1 MILPH
6 RTGAVRSLQ
15 LLCSALPGFGVV
27 LALVAAATSRRL
39 IGGARILGQEQP
51 ELPKNAREL
60 VLAKIEQSITQ
71 GKLHVGDRLP
81 NERSF
86 AAELGVSRSS
96 LREVLR
102 ALEVM
107 GVISASVGTG
117 PNSGSIVQADSSGA
131 LATLLRI
138 HTSLQEFSIG
148 ELVATRIMI
157 ETWAVRSVGQL
168 RDSHDIERLHDLL
181 WQMGRQGLTIREYNA
196 LDTQFHVAI
205 AESSGNR
212 LVRTLMQALR
222 DAIEREMVSWFDRLP
237 DWQAVTSNL
246 TSEHANI
253 LKALEVGD
261 GELAAETVTAH
272 ITGFYLDQSGNH
284 LP

>member
-1 MILPH
+1 
-6 RTGAVRSLQ
+6 VD
-15 LLCSALPGFGVV
+15 
-27 LALVAAATSRRL
+27 
-39 IGGARILGQEQP
+39 QEQP
-51 ELPKNAREL
+51 GRRKNAREL
-60 VLAKIEQSITQ
+60 VLARIEQSITQ
-71 GKLHVGDRLP
+71 GALHVGDRLP
-81 NERSF
+81 NERNF
-86 AAELGVSRSS
+86 AAELEVSRSS

-138 HTSLQEFSIG
+138 HTSLQEFSIR
-148 ELVATRIMI
+148 ELVETRIMI
-157 ETWAVRSVGQL
+157 ETWAIRSIGQL
-168 RDSHDIERLHDLL
+168 RDSHDIELLHDLL
-181 WQMGRQGLTIREYNA
+181 WQMGRPGLSIREYNA

-237 DWQAVTSNL
+237 DRQAMTGKLN
-246 TSEHANI
+246 SEHANI
-253 LKALEVGD
+253 LKALEAGND
-261 GELAAETVTAH
+261 ELAAGTVTDH
-272 ITGFYLDQSGNH
+272 IRGFYVDQSGNE